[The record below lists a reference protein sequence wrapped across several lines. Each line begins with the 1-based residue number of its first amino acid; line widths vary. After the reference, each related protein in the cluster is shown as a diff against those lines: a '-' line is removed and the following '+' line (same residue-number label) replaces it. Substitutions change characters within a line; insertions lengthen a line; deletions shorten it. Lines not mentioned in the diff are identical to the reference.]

1 MSLPSPPASPRD
13 GDNVKLFI
21 NERVSEEKSQN
32 DADESK
38 ENIESLPSY
47 EHENEHEEFLQ
58 AIARGKWDDD
68 GGVMDLKNNL
78 FDYGDKHVRF
88 GFGKKNLI
96 SILERLDMFL
106 VKHFS

>member
-38 ENIESLPSY
+38 ENIESLLSTNMKMSTKNFYKPL
-47 EHENEHEEFLQ
+47 HEEYGTMTVVLR
-58 AIARGKWDDD
+58 ISGTTYLIM
-68 GGVMDLKNNL
+68 VIVTPMMKN
-78 FDYGDKHVRF
+78 
-88 GFGKKNLI
+88 I
-96 SILERLDMFL
+96 
-106 VKHFS
+106 

>member
-38 ENIESLPSY
+38 ENIETPIRSLV
-47 EHENEHEEFLQ
+47 FLS
-58 AIARGKWDDD
+58 R
-68 GGVMDLKNNL
+68 
-78 FDYGDKHVRF
+78 
-88 GFGKKNLI
+88 
-96 SILERLDMFL
+96 S
-106 VKHFS
+106 